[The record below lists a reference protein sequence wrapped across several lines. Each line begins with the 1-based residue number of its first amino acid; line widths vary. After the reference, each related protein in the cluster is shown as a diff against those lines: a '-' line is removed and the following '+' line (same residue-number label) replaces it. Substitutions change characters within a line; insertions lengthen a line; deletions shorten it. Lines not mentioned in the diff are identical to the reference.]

1 MDYPEEQTVVDTEPA
16 GETTAVKPG
25 LRSMVYDTLQC
36 VVSSLLLCILVFVFI
51 ARGIGVEK
59 TSMLPTL
66 EDGDR
71 IFVSNLFYTP
81 TNGDIIVFRK
91 DSYRREPLVKR
102 IIATGG
108 QVVDIDFE
116 SGIVTVDGEALVE
129 DYIAELTHERSNF
142 MGPVTVPEG
151 QLFVM
156 GDNRNRSLDSRSTDI
171 GFVDKRNIIGK
182 VYFIVMPFSNMKK
195 VG

>member
-1 MDYPEEQTVVDTEPA
+1 MDRPEEQTVVDLEPA
-16 GETTAVKPG
+16 GEAALIKYG
-25 LRSMVYDTLQC
+25 RRSAVYDMLQC
-36 VVSSLLLCILVFVFI
+36 IVSSLLLCVLAFVFI

-81 TNGDIIVFRK
+81 SNGDIIVFRK

-102 IIATGG
+102 IIATEG

-116 SGIVTVDGEALVE
+116 NGIVTVDGEALAE
-129 DYIAELTHERSNF
+129 DYIAELTHERFNF
-142 MGPVTVPEG
+142 TGPLTVPEG

-156 GDNRNRSLDSRSTDI
+156 GDNRNRSLDSRDADI
-171 GFVDKRNIIGK
+171 GFVDERYIIGK